1 MLLPL
6 VTVVPRL
13 VVVVV
18 VTVPGVGHGLVMG
31 SRVRLVTRV
40 RRRREAARILRNVHD
55 AGGVGRQGRR
65 CGELRPGAI
74 VAGRLEA
81 VGLQDVGADP
91 WGEGLRA
98 GPAVHSVVRAVRVV
112 VVHVGLVGVRVVIVA
127 GGDFITVTVLVTRA
141 VVVGQAGLVA
151 VAVAVVKAGSV
162 FVTLIVG
169 RVLVVKGAVV

>member
-6 VTVVPRL
+6 VAVVPGL

-40 RRRREAARILRNVHD
+40 RRRREAAGILRNIHD
-55 AGGVGRQGRR
+55 TGGVGRQGRR
-65 CGELRPGAI
+65 RGEVRTGA
-74 VAGRLEA
+74 VGVGGLEA

-91 WGEGLRA
+91 RGEGLGVR
-98 GPAVHSVVRAVRVV
+98 PAVHRVVGAVRVV
-112 VVHVGLVGVRVVIVA
+112 VVHVALAGVGVVVVA
-127 GGDFITVTVLVTRA
+127 GGDFVTVAVLVTRA

-151 VAVAVVKAGSV
+151 VAVVKAGLV
-162 FVTLIVG
+162 FVG
-169 RVLVVKGAVV
+169 GGLVVKGAVV